1 MELEKKYFNQI
12 CERCENH
19 SSADK
24 CECMM
29 SCPAFKL
36 YCLAKKKKEVVYKK
50 DDWSEPPTPRPEMI

>member
-1 MELEKKYFNQI
+1 MELEKKYLNEI

-19 SSADK
+19 SIADT
-24 CECMM
+24 CEEMI

-36 YCLAKKKKEVVYKK
+36 YCLAKDKKQVIYKK